1 MKRKILILSAVLISL
16 FSHAESW
23 ESITKSTYQSSAY
36 AESKQIT
43 NQDGSKTT
51 VYYIDAAMQASAC
64 QGAKS
69 SAQSVFT
76 RVKPTY
82 EGIWPDSEFRLVF
95 TGDCTYSDSPG
106 QKDKYWSLTAYI
118 VGNIQRSVP
127 DEKPTDPTPE
137 EICEAKPPE
146 EGVFNNVDSYDG
158 GRYIYYNGCEYEAT
172 GVIVCQGDGTVC
184 AATWKPT
191 GAVADPS
198 DKPSTPQNGGG
209 ESGGGESGGGESGGG
224 ESGGGESGG
233 GSSGGSSGGGSSGS
247 SLSKGDIQSAI
258 EGASPKIAS
267 DIHDKLTEKD
277 TSSDDKKNA
286 DEQTR
291 NNINR
296 LDDSINNLTRGA
308 GRFADPSSLYSAY
321 NTKQAFTDNYPH
333 GAFSLLPPFITHGQF
348 SVHRGFN
355 YYMRLTKIYFRKSN
369 RLILMLSFLA
379 LGLAFGFWLQ
389 SGKNVDEIS
398 AIKSAYAEQ
407 ARAVTPDSSSDLPRL
422 SINSFSQLGFD
433 VSVTFVDAKG
443 MKYQYFDLIKDGYSV
458 DIKDACR
465 VVIRKGRYLQTVTC
479 QE

>member
-1 MKRKILILSAVLISL
+1 MRRKILILSAVLISP

-43 NQDGSKTT
+43 NQDGSKIT

-76 RVKPTY
+76 RIKPTY

-209 ESGGGESGGGESGGG
+209 ESGGGESSGGESGGGESGGG

-308 GRFADPSSLYSAY
+308 GRFADPSGGDSRYGKGDSELDGASTLADSELGIE
-321 NTKQAFTDNYPH
+321 KDSH
-333 GAFSLLPPFITHGQF
+333 GALWEAFLNKGAMLPNLPNGNGCSDFIIFPGEVYQIDIGCDKLLTIKDVLSWVFYCLTFWYVFTSLTSLL
-348 SVHRGFN
+348 
-355 YYMRLTKIYFRKSN
+355 
-369 RLILMLSFLA
+369 
-379 LGLAFGFWLQ
+379 
-389 SGKNVDEIS
+389 
-398 AIKSAYAEQ
+398 
-407 ARAVTPDSSSDLPRL
+407 
-422 SINSFSQLGFD
+422 
-433 VSVTFVDAKG
+433 
-443 MKYQYFDLIKDGYSV
+443 
-458 DIKDACR
+458 
-465 VVIRKGRYLQTVTC
+465 RKGG
-479 QE
+479 E